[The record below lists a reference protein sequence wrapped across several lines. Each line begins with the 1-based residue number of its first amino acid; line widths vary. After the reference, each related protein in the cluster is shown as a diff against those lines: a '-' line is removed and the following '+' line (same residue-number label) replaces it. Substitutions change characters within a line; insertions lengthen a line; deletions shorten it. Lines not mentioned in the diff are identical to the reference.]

1 MQIYRARASR
11 WSFTAAVLAAGG
23 LAAQACGGSSGTE
36 VNGAAPSDA
45 GVRGIDPAGQACTT
59 PTQCYADLRS
69 DGGAAGDASGDA
81 MASAVVGNVTCLTK
95 VTNGYC
101 THTCVQ
107 DSDCC
112 AVPGECRSGVKQV
125 CSPLENQGDQYCF
138 LSCED
143 DDMRRALA
151 ATVDAGGAP
160 DAGASADEYCRVYA
174 GAATSCRSSGGGSKN
189 RKVCIPKF

>member
-1 MQIYRARASR
+1 MQIHRVRASWR
-11 WSFTAAVLAAGG
+11 SCAVAVLVAGG
-23 LAAQACGGSSGTE
+23 LVVMACSGSSGAE
-36 VNGAAPSDA
+36 VTGGASATDA

-69 DGGAAGDASGDA
+69 DGGDASV
-81 MASAVVGNVTCLTK
+81 VVGSVTCLSK

-101 THTCVQ
+101 THTCTQ
-107 DSDCC
+107 DADCC
-112 AVPGECRSGVKQV
+112 AVAGECRSGVKQV
-125 CSPLENQGDQYCF
+125 CSPLENQAEQYCF

-151 ATVDAGGAP
+151 ANADAGPAL

-174 GAATSCRSSGGGSKN
+174 GGATSCRSTGGGSKN
-189 RKVCIPKF
+189 RKVCLPKL